1 VSRADGD
8 SAISVATAG
17 GVREQGLRF
26 VLVGAFNTAFGF
38 VLFALLLHLAGD
50 RVHYLVVLFVATIGA
65 VLVAFAGYRTFVF
78 RVRGNVLKDLARFSL
93 VYLLALAVNSV
104 CLPLLVE
111 VAGAPVLPAQ
121 AGFVVVTVVASFL
134 AHRSFS
140 FRR

>member
-1 VSRADGD
+1 MSGGDGH
-8 SAISVATAG
+8 SPPAVAPAG

-26 VLVGAFNTAFGF
+26 VLVGALNTAFGF
-38 VLFALLLHLAGD
+38 VLFALLLHLVDD

-65 VLVAFAGYRTFVF
+65 VLFAFAGYRTFVF
-78 RVRGNVLKDLARFSL
+78 RVRGNLLKDLARFSL
-93 VYLLALAVNSV
+93 VYVVALAVNSV

-111 VAGAPVLPAQ
+111 VGGVPVLPAQ